1 LVAIVLT
8 SYGILAFLRRNLN
21 KCSKE
26 VKEKAY
32 TTLVRPNL
40 EYGSSVWD
48 PFRQYQID
56 AVEMV
61 QRRAARFV
69 TGQYNQ
75 CHWKVAV
82 FVAVIITANWN
93 KAVTVLSSCGFYGIG
108 WYLESVDVVYAFV
121 EVSEWN

>member
-1 LVAIVLT
+1 MVNHHIDQTTTKAN
-8 SYGILAFLRRNLN
+8 GILAFLRRNLN

-32 TTLVRPNL
+32 TTLVRPNF

-61 QRRAARFV
+61 QR
-69 TGQYNQ
+69 
-75 CHWKVAV
+75 V

-93 KAVTVLSSCGFYGIG
+93 KAVTVLSSCRSCWSYDIG
-108 WYLESVDVVYAFV
+108 WYLQSVDVVYAFV
-121 EVSEWN
+121 EVYQSLFLSSLL